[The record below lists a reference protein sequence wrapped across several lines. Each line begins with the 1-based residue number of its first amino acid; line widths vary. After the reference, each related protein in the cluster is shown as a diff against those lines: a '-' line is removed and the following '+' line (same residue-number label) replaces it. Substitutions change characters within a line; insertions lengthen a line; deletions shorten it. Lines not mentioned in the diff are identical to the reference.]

1 MQQSFFVRVAEGQC
15 KPSKISGANLPN
27 RSLIYCVALVVSGC
41 GARRCDARFS
51 APPSR
56 ISQTTVAGGAAP
68 LFGSVSN
75 RRTLQP
81 LNGASVTLLDSA
93 RREVTGA
100 LTRDS
105 GYFEI
110 AAAKPGRYIVLIRS
124 IGYERTT
131 TEVTIHAARST
142 RLIAEIGAS
151 PLMMSPNI
159 CDCIREKRDICI

>member
-1 MQQSFFVRVAEGQC
+1 M
-15 KPSKISGANLPN
+15 
-27 RSLIYCVALVVSGC
+27 VSGC
-41 GARRCDARFS
+41 GARRCEARFS

-56 ISQTTVAGGAAP
+56 ISVTTLARGAAP
-68 LFGSVSN
+68 LFGAVSN
-75 RRTLQP
+75 RTTLQP

-93 RREVTGA
+93 RRELSGA

-110 AAAKPGRYIVLIRS
+110 AVAKPGRYIVLIRS

-151 PLMMSPNI
+151 PLMMSPSI